1 MLLFHT
7 LEELHSWR
15 EEGFVLEAVKND
27 LGEGEGLEDLKVILR
42 AEVVEEEVEESL
54 LEVETG
60 LTKRRVESLDEQVD
74 VVWLEV
80 ESLDLREWVHVL
92 VAELLQQVEQ

>member
-1 MLLFHT
+1 M
-7 LEELHSWR
+7 
-15 EEGFVLEAVKND
+15 KDD

-74 VVWLEV
+74 VVWFEV